1 MAGILI
7 VDGYNILH
15 SWGHLNQ
22 AIAKIGLDGARDR
35 LIAELEDYAGTT
47 HTQVIVVFD
56 AYHTQRMLLTQQQRN
71 GVEVVFTRH
80 KETADH
86 YIERL
91 VSTLD
96 TRQYDVRVATSDGV
110 EQVVVM
116 GRGASRISAREL
128 EIDVKNA
135 RRERN
140 TRMERQHHA
149 KRHTLE
155 TLIDP
160 ETLRR
165 LRDSL
170 PKED

>member
-1 MAGILI
+1 M
-7 VDGYNILH
+7 
-15 SWGHLNQ
+15 
-22 AIAKIGLDGARDR
+22 
-35 LIAELEDYAGTT
+35 
-47 HTQVIVVFD
+47 
-56 AYHTQRMLLTQQQRN
+56 
-71 GVEVVFTRH
+71 VFTRQ

-128 EIDVKNA
+128 EIDVRNA

-140 TRMERQHHA
+140 TCMEHHRSA

-165 LRDSL
+165 LRESL
-170 PKED
+170 PKEE

>member
-15 SWGHLNQ
+15 SWSHLNR
-22 AIAKIGLDGARDR
+22 AINEVGLEAARDR
-35 LIAELEDYAGTT
+35 LISELEDYAGTT
-47 HTQVIVVFD
+47 KTQVVVVFD
-56 AYHTQRMLLTQQQRN
+56 AYHTDRMTLTQNRRN
-71 GVEVVFTRH
+71 RVEVVFTRK

-140 TRMERQHHA
+140 TQMEKTRVA
-149 KRHTLE
+149 KKHTLE
-155 TLIDP
+155 TLMDP
-160 ETLRR
+160 DTLRK
-165 LRDSL
+165 LRASL
-170 PKED
+170 EKEE